1 MFNVREVIS
10 LKGKS
15 IICILLF
22 VRLLLRRKLEFFSV
36 QFWHN
41 PIFLISMVVVQSF
54 LGRDLLTCENIIQ
67 TIFNV
72 DEAFRA
78 MSHDIYL
85 VTFLLVQTDISP
97 KILIF

>member
-1 MFNVREVIS
+1 
-10 LKGKS
+10 
-15 IICILLF
+15 
-22 VRLLLRRKLEFFSV
+22 
-36 QFWHN
+36 
-41 PIFLISMVVVQSF
+41 MVVVQSF

-72 DEAFRA
+72 GEAFRA

-85 VTFLLVQTDISP
+85 VAFLLVQTDISP